1 MKMTMGSSYDDTY
14 AQSKNEMMLSSHR
27 AGSFIDEFGVDTG
40 VRPLNLPGPSPE
52 RLAEIQAQFRAAN
65 KAVAASNRKASLI
78 LCGDWLLTPAEKEE
92 RRLLL
97 EQLDREAER

>member
-52 RLAEIQAQFRAAN
+52 RLAEIQAQIRAAN

-78 LCGDWLLTPAEKEE
+78 LCCDYQLTPEQREE
-92 RRLLL
+92 RWLLL
-97 EQLDREAER
+97 EQLDGEAER